1 MIVRYEKELG
11 ELPKGSV
18 FRRKIGN
25 QIYFYLSYREWQKIV
40 SKFLGNVKSFDAE
53 ELDEKI
59 KRRKEL
65 SVLLKKLKKERKDL
79 EKELK

>member
-1 MIVRYEKELG
+1 M
-11 ELPKGSV
+11 
-18 FRRKIGN
+18 
-25 QIYFYLSYREWQKIV
+25 